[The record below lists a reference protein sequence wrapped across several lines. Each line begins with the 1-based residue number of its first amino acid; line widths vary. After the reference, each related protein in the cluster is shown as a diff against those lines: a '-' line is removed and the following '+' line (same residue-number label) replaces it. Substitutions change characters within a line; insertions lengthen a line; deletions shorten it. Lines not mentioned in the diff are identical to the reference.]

1 MDEAWVREY
10 LLASFAD
17 IGVTDA
23 GGDSYFFTDPKK
35 LHPFATLVTSD
46 AHDQVSDL
54 NRPGVYRL
62 NIGVSKQTFGTLFG
76 SERADA
82 GAGGFDFSTPD
93 RLMPHPVYGK
103 MYWVCVLNP
112 GAATFEAVKGLLAEA
127 HEAGVR
133 KRSKHAKPGVA
144 ADGGGM

>member
-1 MDEAWVREY
+1 MDEASIREY
-10 LLASFAD
+10 LVSSFPD
-17 IGVTDA
+17 IGITDLN
-23 GGDSYFFTDPKK
+23 GDSYFFTDPEKK
-35 LHPFATLVTSD
+35 FPFATLVTSD

-76 SERADA
+76 PDRADGEA
-82 GAGGFDFSTPD
+82 GYDYAALD

-112 GAATFEAVKGLLAEA
+112 SAATLETVKGLLKEA
-127 HEAGVR
+127 YER
-133 KRSKHAKPGVA
+133 
-144 ADGGGM
+144 